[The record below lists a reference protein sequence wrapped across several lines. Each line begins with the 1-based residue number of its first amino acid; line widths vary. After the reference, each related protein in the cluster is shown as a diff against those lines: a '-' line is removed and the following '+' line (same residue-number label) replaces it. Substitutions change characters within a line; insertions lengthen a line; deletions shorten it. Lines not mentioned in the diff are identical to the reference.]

1 MNLRISK
8 SSRRNEEGRSK
19 STERE
24 QIADRRRTSIKK
36 KERCI
41 YQRIRS

>member
-8 SSRRNEEGRSK
+8 SSRGNEEGRSK

-24 QIADRRRTSIKK
+24 QIADRRRTNTKRKGVYIKG
-36 KERCI
+36 
-41 YQRIRS
+41 